1 VTARQTH
8 PADSQEIDR
17 LNSAIAEKRWF
28 IRLEQ
33 EICVDI

>member
-1 VTARQTH
+1 MK
-8 PADSQEIDR
+8 IDR

>member
-1 VTARQTH
+1 MK
-8 PADSQEIDR
+8 IDR
-17 LNSAIAEKRWF
+17 LNSAIAEKRWL